1 MNKKCSIFNV
11 NKGMKILAGKHDEDK
26 INVGQ
31 LLRRINK
38 RCAV

>member
-1 MNKKCSIFNV
+1 
-11 NKGMKILAGKHDEDK
+11 MKILAGKHEKDK

-38 RCAV
+38 HCAVWIIASSWLKNH